1 MRRVILILCL
11 LLLAGCRTF
20 EIGFLET
27 PIPTLR
33 TTTPTVT
40 ALTRAAS
47 PIQTP
52 TMSPTSTATGTPLVT
67 ITPTCTVTPMLTPTD
82 NTLKYYWPVSLPAD
96 FTILSCSS
104 TFDEQGFRIEA
115 AAGGKIHWP
124 ILALSAGNGIH
135 YGISL
140 PPCDAGYQAITIHGT
155 PGCASVDNNAQN
167 IHISWQEGS
176 TIYSIDSF
184 GLSLEASLALGE
196 ASQALDR
203 VTFQQA
209 LALHVT
215 PTPSPSGSL
224 VYYWPSKIPAG
235 FAIDASRSSVDD
247 TGFVLA
253 LKSLQ
258 NDGRDGRIWGG
269 LQARFDEACETTG
282 MPGMVRGQPGYVAMG
297 TGAGFGVAWR
307 ENGHPYVIGGM
318 GMSSLDVQA
327 IADALEPVDQDTWRQ
342 RLTSER

>member
-1 MRRVILILCL
+1 V
-11 LLLAGCRTF
+11 
-20 EIGFLET
+20 
-27 PIPTLR
+27 
-33 TTTPTVT
+33 
-40 ALTRAAS
+40 
-47 PIQTP
+47 
-52 TMSPTSTATGTPLVT
+52 
-67 ITPTCTVTPMLTPTD
+67 
-82 NTLKYYWPVSLPAD
+82 KYYWPASLPAD
-96 FTILSCSS
+96 FTILPCSS

-115 AAGGKIHWP
+115 GAGGKTHWP
-124 ILALSAGNGIH
+124 ILALSAGNGIQ

-155 PGCASVDNNAQN
+155 PGCASVDNNGPF

-176 TIYSIDSF
+176 TIYSIDGS
-184 GLSLEASLALGE
+184 GISLEETLMLGE
-196 ASQALDR
+196 AAQVFDR
-203 VTFQQA
+203 AAFQQA
-209 LALHVT
+209 LTAYMT
-215 PTPSPSGSL
+215 PTPSPSGPL
-224 VYYWPSKIPAG
+224 VYYWPSKIPDG
-235 FAIDASRSSVDD
+235 FGVDAVHSSIDD

-327 IADALEPVDQDTWRQ
+327 IADVLEPVDQATWQQ